1 MQIAIHAQHFSLSSE
16 LRDHVERRINFALTS
31 GEGHIRRI
39 VVRLSYINSPRGGV
53 DKCCQLQVVLVGLP
67 EVVVKDIEADMHVAI
82 NLAVN
87 RAGRTVMR
95 KICRQQ
101 VLLKRGLS
109 SELKMMNN
117 SVE

>member
-1 MQIAIHAQHFSLSSE
+1 
-16 LRDHVERRINFALTS
+16 
-31 GEGHIRRI
+31 
-39 VVRLSYINSPRGGV
+39 
-53 DKCCQLQVVLVGLP
+53 
-67 EVVVKDIEADMHVAI
+67 MHVAI

-109 SELKMMNN
+109 SELKMNN